1 MVVIASV
8 GWRITRVRVRAR
20 ARNKICVGIAHV
32 AEKSY
37 ICIVKAEPKPACKSR
52 VERLIEK
59 IKHSGKASKIDLYH
73 FS

>member
-1 MVVIASV
+1 MRA
-8 GWRITRVRVRAR
+8 RVR

-52 VERLIEK
+52 VERLDREDK
-59 IKHSGKASKIDLYH
+59 T
-73 FS
+73 